1 MSPLKATGVKLN
13 QAALNCRRVL
23 ALNGA
28 LGGRLIKSPQLL
40 KNPALMAELRLVTAL
55 MHCSLVVSKSMAMEM
70 AAVLIPEA
78 MLMVTGTEIVSPIQP
93 VTAAML
99 VAMFGP
105 AGALTVMMPVA
116 VLVPPVQPPVMVT
129 V

>member
-1 MSPLKATGVKLN
+1 
-13 QAALNCRRVL
+13 
-23 ALNGA
+23 
-28 LGGRLIKSPQLL
+28 
-40 KNPALMAELRLVTAL
+40 MAI
-55 MHCSLVVSKSMAMEM
+55 EM

-78 MLMVTGTEIVSPIQP
+78 MLIVTGTETVSPIQP
-93 VTAAML
+93 VTAPML